1 MNTIAAP
8 APPSGGSVRPVRL
21 GLREN
26 WPQFTLLV
34 IVNMAVGGLVGLE
47 RTTVPLIGSETFG
60 LTSDLAVFSFI
71 IAFGL
76 TKALTNLAAGALTA
90 RFRRKQLLVAGWLI
104 GAPVPFALAYAPSWG
119 WIVAANVLLGL
130 NQGLTWSMT
139 VNMKIDLVGPARR
152 GLATGLN
159 EAAGYTAVGVTAL
172 LTGYLATGYGL
183 RPVPELIGV
192 VFLVAGLAL
201 ALAVRDTAAHV
212 ALELAHHTGPLPTGE
227 DTGPKATFIRT
238 SWRDRSLRG
247 ASQAGLVNNLN
258 DGLTWGVF
266 PLLFTDHG
274 LGLAAVGLIKGLYPV
289 LWGLGQIP
297 AGHLADRFGRK
308 PLIVHGML
316 VQAGGLVLALVLLDR
331 PLLAGVLSAV
341 ALGLGTA
348 MVYPALIASVSDHA
362 HPAWRANALG
372 TYRFWRD
379 IGYAAGAL
387 VAGVLADRLGLD
399 ATVIAAAVL
408 TAASGLLAARWI
420 TEQRPGRS
428 VAARGVHDHGH
439 SGEAHQ
445 GADDVEAVGAVAV
458 GDHAPDDR
466 PRDEDPAVRG
476 QDAPEVVV
484 GLEGGHHAV
493 QTERDDTGTDPD
505 PALVLAD
512 ALPHQPGASDLE
524 QGGDDEQGDGTGD
537 EHGAEPSDERGN
549 GKRGQGADRNG
560 SRAG

>member
-1 MNTIAAP
+1 MTTTLTTKRP
-8 APPSGGSVRPVRL
+8 AEHAVRL

-26 WPQFTLLV
+26 RLQFALLV
-34 IVNMAVGGLVGLE
+34 VVNVAVGGLVGLE
-47 RTTVPLIGSETFG
+47 RTTVPLIGTDVFG
-60 LTSDLAVFSFI
+60 LTSDLAVFAFI

-76 TKALTNLAAGALTA
+76 SKALTNLAAGALTA
-90 RFRRKQLLVAGWLI
+90 RFRRRRLLLTGWLI
-104 GAPVPFALAYAPSWG
+104 GVPVPFALAYAPSWG

-139 VNMKIDLVGPARR
+139 VNMKIDLVGPSRR

-172 LTGYLATGYGL
+172 LTGYLATGHGL
-183 RPVPELIGV
+183 RPVPELLGV
-192 VFLVAGLAL
+192 VFVATGLAL
-201 ALAVRDTAAHV
+201 SLVVRDTAAHV
-212 ALELAHHTGPLPTGE
+212 ALELARHAEPLPTGE
-227 DTGPKATFIRT
+227 KTGLKAVFVRT

-289 LWGLGQIP
+289 LWGIGQIP
-297 AGHLADRFGRK
+297 AGHLADRVGRK
-308 PLIVHGML
+308 PLVVTGML
-316 VQAGGLVLALVLLDR
+316 VQAAGFLLALALLDA

-348 MVYPALIASVSDHA
+348 LVYPALIASVSDHA

-387 VAGVLADRLGLD
+387 VAGILADTLGLN
-399 ATVIAAAVL
+399 ATVVAAAVL

-420 TEQRPGRS
+420 T
-428 VAARGVHDHGH
+428 
-439 SGEAHQ
+439 
-445 GADDVEAVGAVAV
+445 
-458 GDHAPDDR
+458 DR
-466 PRDEDPAVRG
+466 
-476 QDAPEVVV
+476 
-484 GLEGGHHAV
+484 
-493 QTERDDTGTDPD
+493 TEP
-505 PALVLAD
+505 
-512 ALPHQPGASDLE
+512 
-524 QGGDDEQGDGTGD
+524 
-537 EHGAEPSDERGN
+537 
-549 GKRGQGADRNG
+549 
-560 SRAG
+560 